1 MNYELCIINHPGEHI
16 VEITTKAHRGR
27 IAIRTFKIT
36 ADALAL
42 RGYYKPSGRSGQT
55 LEESLRMLSPE
66 IYGTMNDPRIIELKG
81 LEYVIDRLPKGIEE
95 CNRIILTAEE
105 NLNQTAFEK
114 IVPLRRRRVSYLIS
128 ENEIN
133 FIITQGMSEI
143 YDILTHLTFLNIES
157 HKIKNQ
163 IYNGSENKTSEW
175 LILEENIK
183 SGSLTGTGLDRA
195 LWNLS
200 IILGRTFNETR
211 NTYEYLENSKRE
223 KGSNNGLFKIIY
235 ELGMRALKD
244 EEGGDNMLIIYFT
257 PSLKDMIGSHKFGPV
272 WANNIKRKLLELGL
286 EKRPL
291 HIISANMHSVMNA
304 LYAWEALKNTRSS
317 DNEDVYD
324 FIAKSREHQNK
335 IKEFAKANGLIELPD
350 ITGYAID
357 CQIIDM
363 AMFNNIEI
371 HREIGVENKG
381 SANDKPVIIVI
392 DYAFGAQAFEVMDE
406 LLYPYI
412 DKEKIECNFR
422 SISIMGKAGILPG
435 QKGDI
440 MLPTAHVFEGN
451 PHNYIVANDLS
462 PKDFDGSI
470 PVFVG
475 PIVTVLGTSLQN
487 IDVLEKFQK
496 SSWGA
501 VGLEMEGG
509 HFQRAINAAVI
520 RGHIPCD
527 VKVRYAY
534 YASDNP
540 LLSGQT
546 LSSGA
551 LGDDGIKPT
560 YMITGAIL
568 KKIFNKN

>member
-1 MNYELCIINHPGEHI
+1 
-16 VEITTKAHRGR
+16 
-27 IAIRTFKIT
+27 
-36 ADALAL
+36 
-42 RGYYKPSGRSGQT
+42 
-55 LEESLRMLSPE
+55 MLSPE

-105 NLNQTAFEK
+105 NLDQTAFEK
-114 IVPLRRRRVSYLIS
+114 IIPLKRRRVSYVIN

-163 IYNGSENKTSEW
+163 IFNESDQKTPEW
-175 LILEENIK
+175 LILEESIK
-183 SGSLTGTGLDRA
+183 ADSLKGAELDKA

-211 NTYEYLENSKRE
+211 NTYEYLEDSKRE
-223 KGSNNGLFKIIY
+223 KRSNNGLFKIIY

-244 EEGGDNMLIIYFT
+244 EDEKDNMLIMYFT
-257 PSLKDMIGSHKFGPV
+257 PSLRDMIGRHKFGAV
-272 WANNIKRKLLELGL
+272 WANNIKRKLFELGL

-304 LYAWEALKNTRSS
+304 LYAWEALKDKRTNGK
-317 DNEDVYD
+317 EDIYD
-324 FIAKSREHQNK
+324 FITRSREYKNQ
-335 IKEFAKANGLIELPD
+335 IKEFAKTNGLIELPD
-350 ITGYAID
+350 ISGYSID

-363 AMFNNIEI
+363 ALFNNIEI
-371 HREIGVENKG
+371 HSEIGIENKG
-381 SANDKPVIIVI
+381 SSNDKPVIIVV

-406 LLYPYI
+406 LLTPHI
-412 DKEKIECNFR
+412 DAEEIRLNFR

-462 PKDFDGSI
+462 SDDFDGSI

-487 IDVLEKFQK
+487 TDVLEKFQN
-496 SSWGA
+496 SSWRA

-509 HFQRAINAAVI
+509 HYQRAINAAVI
-520 RGHIPCD
+520 RGHIPYD

-540 LLSGQT
+540 LISGQT
-546 LSSGA
+546 LSSGG

-560 YMITGAIL
+560 YMITCAIL
-568 KKIFNKN
+568 KKIFN

>member
-1 MNYELCIINHPGEHI
+1 MEQPNNFF
-16 VEITTKAHRGR
+16 EIREEQILETMTKSQRARL
-27 IAIRTFKIT
+27 AIRTFKT
-36 ADALAL
+36 TTDALAL

-55 LEESLRMLSPE
+55 LDESLRMLSPE
-66 IYGTMNDPRIIELKG
+66 IYGTMNDSRIIELKG

-105 NLNQTAFEK
+105 NLDHTAFEK
-114 IVPLRRRRVSYLIS
+114 IVPHRRRRVSYRIN
-128 ENEIN
+128 EYEIN

-143 YDILTHLTFLNIES
+143 YDILTHLTFLNIEA

-163 IYNGSENKTSEW
+163 IFDGAGHKAPEW

-183 SGSLTGTGLDRA
+183 AGSLQGPELDRA

-211 NTYEYLENSKRE
+211 ETYEYLENSKRE
-223 KGSNNGLFKIIY
+223 KGINNGLFKIIY
-235 ELGMRALKD
+235 ELGIRALKD
-244 EEGGDNMLIIYFT
+244 EDEKDGLIVYFT
-257 PSLKDMIGSHKFGPV
+257 PSLRDMIGRHKFGAV
-272 WANNIKRKLLELGL
+272 WANNIKRKLFELGL

-304 LYAWEALKNTRSS
+304 LYGWEALKDRRAGEE
-317 DNEDVYD
+317 EDIYD
-324 FIAKSREHQNK
+324 FITRSREHQNR
-335 IKEFAKANGLIELPD
+335 IKEFAAANGLIELPD
-350 ITGYAID
+350 ISGYSID

-363 AMFNNIEI
+363 ALFNNIEI
-371 HREIGVENKG
+371 HREIGIENKDSSNG
-381 SANDKPVIIVI
+381 KPVIIVI
-392 DYAFGAQAFEVMDE
+392 DYAFGSQAFEVMDE
-406 LLYPYI
+406 LLTPNI
-412 DKEKIECNFR
+412 EGKEAYFNFR
-422 SISIMGKAGILPG
+422 SISIMGKAGTLPG
-435 QKGDI
+435 KKGDI

-451 PHNYIVANDLS
+451 PHNYIIDNDLS
-462 PKDFDGSI
+462 LKDFDGTI

-487 IDVLEKFQK
+487 IDLLAKFQN
-496 SSWGA
+496 SSWKA
-501 VGLEMEGG
+501 IGLEMEGG
-509 HFQRAINAAVI
+509 HYQRAINAAVI
-520 RGHIPCD
+520 RDHIPRD
-527 VKVRYAY
+527 IKVRYAY

-540 LLSGQT
+540 LISGQT

-568 KKIFNKN
+568 KKIFN

>member
-1 MNYELCIINHPGEHI
+1 ME
-16 VEITTKAHRGR
+16 TMTKAQRGR
-27 IAIRTFKIT
+27 IAIRTFKVT

-55 LEESLRMLSPE
+55 LEESLKMLSPE

-81 LEYVIDRLPKGIEE
+81 LEYVTDRLPKGIEE

-105 NLNQTAFEK
+105 KLDHTAFEK
-114 IVPLRRRRVSYLIS
+114 IIPLKRRRVSYRIS
-128 ENEIN
+128 GNEMN

-143 YDILTHLTFLNIES
+143 YDILTHLTFLNIEA

-163 IYNGSENKTSEW
+163 IMDESGNMTPEW
-175 LILEENIK
+175 IILEKQVK
-183 SGSLTGTGLDRA
+183 SASLQGPELDRA

-200 IILGRTFNETR
+200 IILGRTFSETR
-211 NTYEYLENSKRE
+211 ETYLYLEESKIE
-223 KGSNNGLFKIIY
+223 KQGNNGLFKIIY
-235 ELGMRALKD
+235 DLGIRALED
-244 EEGGDNMLIIYFT
+244 ENSRDSMLMIYFT
-257 PSLKDMIGSHKFGPV
+257 PSLRDMIGRHKFGTI
-272 WANNIKRKLLELGL
+272 WADKVKKKIIELGL

-304 LYAWEALKNTRSS
+304 LYAWEALRDKRKDDGENL
-317 DNEDVYD
+317 YA
-324 FIAKSREHQNK
+324 FIARGREFQSQ
-335 IKEFAKANGLIELPD
+335 IKKFAMDHGLHELPD
-350 ITGYAID
+350 NTGFSID

-363 AMFNNIEI
+363 AAFNGIEI
-371 HREIGVENKG
+371 HPEIQITNGCSPEH
-381 SANDKPVIIVI
+381 KPVILVI
-392 DYAFGAQAFEVMDE
+392 DYAFGAQAYEVMDE
-406 LLYPYI
+406 LLSPHVI
-412 DKEKIECNFR
+412 DSTDHYFHFK

-451 PHNYIVANDLS
+451 PHNYIVENDLD
-462 PKDFDGSI
+462 PRDFDGSI
-470 PVFVG
+470 PVYVG

-487 IDVLEKFQK
+487 TDVLEKFQK
-496 SSWGA
+496 SSWKA

-509 HFQRAINAAVI
+509 HYHRAINAAVI
-520 RGHIPCD
+520 RGHIPRD
-527 VKVRYAY
+527 VRVRYAY

-551 LGDDGIKPT
+551 LGDEGIKPT
-560 YMITGAIL
+560 YMITRVIL
-568 KKIFNKN
+568 EKILN